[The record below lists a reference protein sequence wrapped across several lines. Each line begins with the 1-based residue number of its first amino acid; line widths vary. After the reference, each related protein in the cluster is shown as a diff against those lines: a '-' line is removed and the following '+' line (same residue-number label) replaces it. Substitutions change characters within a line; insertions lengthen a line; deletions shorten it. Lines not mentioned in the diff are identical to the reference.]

1 MKTKGKIVQPYLG
14 VRYMPVTEE
23 IQKANNLPYGYGA
36 LVLRGERVTD
46 FAVVPGSPADKAGIV
61 ENDIILEINGAKID
75 EKHQLSDQ
83 IAKFNVSD
91 TISLKIWHKGEE
103 KTIQVKL
110 EERK

>member
-1 MKTKGKIVQPYLG
+1 
-14 VRYMPVTEE
+14 
-23 IQKANNLPYGYGA
+23 
-36 LVLRGERVTD
+36 
-46 FAVVPGSPADKAGIV
+46 
-61 ENDIILEINGAKID
+61 LEINGAKID

-83 IAKFNVSD
+83 IAKFNVGD